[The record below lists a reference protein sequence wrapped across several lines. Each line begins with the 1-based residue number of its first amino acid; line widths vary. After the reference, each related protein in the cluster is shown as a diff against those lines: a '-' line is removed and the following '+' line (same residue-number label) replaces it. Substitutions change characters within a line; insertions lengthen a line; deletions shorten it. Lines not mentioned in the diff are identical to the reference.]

1 MENINNNQVVN
12 LTKEDFV
19 SDQIVKWCPGCGDH
33 AILKAVE
40 DVFPKLGK
48 KKEDIVVV
56 SGIGCSS
63 RFPYYMNTYGFHSI
77 HGRAAAIATGV
88 KLANPNLS
96 VWVITG
102 DGDCTAIGGNHF
114 IHAVRRNIDMNLL
127 LFNNR
132 IYGLTKGQF
141 SPCTFRGT
149 VTKTSPQG
157 TYEDPFNV
165 GELVIGAGGKFFA
178 RGVDVNTL
186 ELTNISTRSFD
197 NFYIFNLNDNQGW
210 VIISGD
216 DAFIPVLGYSKNG
229 RFETDKLGPNTLEL
243 LKGYEEQI
251 QHAADSRHHDSEEIS
266 KQWKELLS
274 GESDEYISRSNRQVY
289 PLIQTKWDQSPYY
302 NYYCPYDATY
312 DETTVTGCVAT
323 AMAQI
328 MNYWEYPKKGEGIH
342 SYNHER
348 YGTLFANF
356 GATYYDWTICLT
368 N

>member
-48 KKEDIVVV
+48 RKEDIVVV

-178 RGVDVNTL
+178 RGVDVNTA
-186 ELTNISTRSFD
+186 ELTEICHEAKNHDGLSVVEVLQNCMIFSNGVHENITAKEVR
-197 NFYIFNLNDNQGW
+197 
-210 VIISGD
+210 D
-216 DAFIPVLGYSKNG
+216 D
-229 RFETDKLGPNTLEL
+229 
-243 LKGYEEQI
+243 
-251 QHAADSRHHDSEEIS
+251 
-266 KQWKELLS
+266 
-274 GESDEYISRSNRQVY
+274 RQVKCIHGK
-289 PLIQTKWDQSPYY
+289 PLIFGKERNKGIVLRGNKLEVVTIGENGVTEADILVH
-302 NYYCPYDATY
+302 
-312 DETTVTGCVAT
+312 DEKEPTT
-323 AMAQI
+323 
-328 MNYWEYPKKGEGIH
+328 GIH
-342 SYNHER
+342 MMLAHMAPPEFPVAIGVIRNVEAPTYNR
-348 YGTLFANF
+348 
-356 GATYYDWTICLT
+356 CLDGVIENET
-368 N
+368 AKSNIKCVDDLLNSGSTWDIE

>member
-40 DVFPKLGK
+40 AVFPKLGK

-96 VWVITG
+96 VWVVTG

-157 TYEDPFNV
+157 TYEDTFNV

-178 RGVDVNTL
+178 RGVDINTP
-186 ELTNISTRSFD
+186 ELTDICLEAKNHDGLSVVEILQNCMIFSNGIHENITAKEVR
-197 NFYIFNLNDNQGW
+197 
-210 VIISGD
+210 D
-216 DAFIPVLGYSKNG
+216 DM
-229 RFETDKLGPNTLEL
+229 
-243 LKGYEEQI
+243 
-251 QHAADSRHHDSEEIS
+251 
-266 KQWKELLS
+266 
-274 GESDEYISRSNRQVY
+274 QVKCVHGQ
-289 PLIQTKWDQSPYY
+289 PLIFGKNRDKGIVLRGNKLEVVTIGENGVTEADILVHDEKEPTTGIHMMLAHMAPPEFPVAIGVIRNVEAPTY
-302 NYYCPYDATY
+302 NQCLDGVIEN
-312 DETTVTGCVAT
+312 ETTKSSIKCVDDLLNSGST
-323 AMAQI
+323 WDI
-328 MNYWEYPKKGEGIH
+328 E
-342 SYNHER
+342 
-348 YGTLFANF
+348 
-356 GATYYDWTICLT
+356 
-368 N
+368 

>member
-40 DVFPKLGK
+40 AVFPKLGK

-96 VWVITG
+96 VWVVTG

-178 RGVDVNTL
+178 RGVDINTP
-186 ELTNISTRSFD
+186 ELTD
-197 NFYIFNLNDNQGW
+197 
-210 VIISGD
+210 
-216 DAFIPVLGYSKNG
+216 
-229 RFETDKLGPNTLEL
+229 
-243 LKGYEEQI
+243 
-251 QHAADSRHHDSEEIS
+251 
-266 KQWKELLS
+266 
-274 GESDEYISRSNRQVY
+274 
-289 PLIQTKWDQSPYY
+289 
-302 NYYCPYDATY
+302 
-312 DETTVTGCVAT
+312 
-323 AMAQI
+323 
-328 MNYWEYPKKGEGIH
+328 
-342 SYNHER
+342 
-348 YGTLFANF
+348 
-356 GATYYDWTICLT
+356 ICLEAK
-368 N
+368 NHDGLSVVEIL

>member
-40 DVFPKLGK
+40 AVFPKLGK

-96 VWVITG
+96 VWVVTG

-178 RGVDVNTL
+178 RGVDINTP
-186 ELTNISTRSFD
+186 ELTDICLEAKNHDGLSVVEILQNCMIFSNGIHENITGKEVR
-197 NFYIFNLNDNQGW
+197 
-210 VIISGD
+210 D
-216 DAFIPVLGYSKNG
+216 DM
-229 RFETDKLGPNTLEL
+229 
-243 LKGYEEQI
+243 
-251 QHAADSRHHDSEEIS
+251 
-266 KQWKELLS
+266 
-274 GESDEYISRSNRQVY
+274 QVKCVHGQ
-289 PLIQTKWDQSPYY
+289 PLIFGKNRDKGIVLRG
-302 NYYCPYDATY
+302 NRLEIATIGENGVTEADILVH
-312 DETTVTGCVAT
+312 DEKEKTT
-323 AMAQI
+323 
-328 MNYWEYPKKGEGIH
+328 GIH
-342 SYNHER
+342 MMLAHMAPPEFPVAIGVIRNVDAPTYNQ
-348 YGTLFANF
+348 
-356 GATYYDWTICLT
+356 CLDGVIENET
-368 N
+368 AKSSIKCVDDLLNSGSTWDIE

>member
-178 RGVDVNTL
+178 RGVDVNTA
-186 ELTNISTRSFD
+186 ELTDICHQAKNHDGLSVVEVLQNCMIFSNGIHENITAKEVR
-197 NFYIFNLNDNQGW
+197 
-210 VIISGD
+210 D
-216 DAFIPVLGYSKNG
+216 DM
-229 RFETDKLGPNTLEL
+229 
-243 LKGYEEQI
+243 
-251 QHAADSRHHDSEEIS
+251 
-266 KQWKELLS
+266 
-274 GESDEYISRSNRQVY
+274 QVKCIHGK
-289 PLIQTKWDQSPYY
+289 PLIFGKNRDKGIVLNGNRLEVVTIGENGITEADILVH
-302 NYYCPYDATY
+302 
-312 DETTVTGCVAT
+312 DETEKTT
-323 AMAQI
+323 
-328 MNYWEYPKKGEGIH
+328 GIH
-342 SYNHER
+342 MMLAHMAPPEFPVAIGVIRNVEAPTYNQ
-348 YGTLFANF
+348 
-356 GATYYDWTICLT
+356 CLDGVIENET
-368 N
+368 TKSSIKCVDDLLNSGSTWNIE

>member
-40 DVFPKLGK
+40 AVFPKLGK

-96 VWVITG
+96 VWVVTG

-178 RGVDVNTL
+178 RGVDINTP
-186 ELTNISTRSFD
+186 ELTDICLEAKNHAGLSVVEILQNCMIFSNGIHENITGKEVR
-197 NFYIFNLNDNQGW
+197 
-210 VIISGD
+210 D
-216 DAFIPVLGYSKNG
+216 DM
-229 RFETDKLGPNTLEL
+229 
-243 LKGYEEQI
+243 
-251 QHAADSRHHDSEEIS
+251 
-266 KQWKELLS
+266 
-274 GESDEYISRSNRQVY
+274 QVKCVHGQ
-289 PLIQTKWDQSPYY
+289 PLIFGKNRDKGIVLRG
-302 NYYCPYDATY
+302 NRL
-312 DETTVTGCVAT
+312 EVAT
-323 AMAQI
+323 I
-328 MNYWEYPKKGEGIH
+328 GENGVTEADILVHDEKEKTTGIH
-342 SYNHER
+342 MMLAHMAPPEFPVAIGVIRNVDAPTYNQ
-348 YGTLFANF
+348 
-356 GATYYDWTICLT
+356 CLDGVIENET
-368 N
+368 AKSSIKCVDDLLNSGSTWDIE

>member
-40 DVFPKLGK
+40 AVFPKLGK

-96 VWVITG
+96 VWVVTG

-178 RGVDVNTL
+178 RGVDINTP
-186 ELTNISTRSFD
+186 ELTDICLEAKNHDGLSVVEILQNCMIFSNGIHENITGKEVR
-197 NFYIFNLNDNQGW
+197 
-210 VIISGD
+210 D
-216 DAFIPVLGYSKNG
+216 DM
-229 RFETDKLGPNTLEL
+229 
-243 LKGYEEQI
+243 
-251 QHAADSRHHDSEEIS
+251 
-266 KQWKELLS
+266 
-274 GESDEYISRSNRQVY
+274 QVKCVHGQ
-289 PLIQTKWDQSPYY
+289 PLIFGKNRDKGIILRG
-302 NYYCPYDATY
+302 NRL
-312 DETTVTGCVAT
+312 EVAT
-323 AMAQI
+323 I
-328 MNYWEYPKKGEGIH
+328 GENGVTEADILVHDEKEKTTGIH
-342 SYNHER
+342 MMLAHMAPPEFPVAIGVIRNVDAPTYNQ
-348 YGTLFANF
+348 
-356 GATYYDWTICLT
+356 CLDGVIENET
-368 N
+368 AKSSIKCVDDLLNSGSTWDIE

>member
-1 MENINNNQVVN
+1 MENMNNNQVVN

-178 RGVDVNTL
+178 RGVDVNTA
-186 ELTNISTRSFD
+186 ELTDICHQAKNHDGLSVVEVLQNCMIFSNGIHENITAKEVR
-197 NFYIFNLNDNQGW
+197 
-210 VIISGD
+210 D
-216 DAFIPVLGYSKNG
+216 DM
-229 RFETDKLGPNTLEL
+229 
-243 LKGYEEQI
+243 
-251 QHAADSRHHDSEEIS
+251 
-266 KQWKELLS
+266 
-274 GESDEYISRSNRQVY
+274 QVKCVHGQ
-289 PLIQTKWDQSPYY
+289 PLIFGKNRDKGIVLRG
-302 NYYCPYDATY
+302 NRL
-312 DETTVTGCVAT
+312 EVAT
-323 AMAQI
+323 I
-328 MNYWEYPKKGEGIH
+328 GENGVTEADILVHDEKEPTTGIH
-342 SYNHER
+342 MMLAHMAPPEFPVAIGVIRNVE
-348 YGTLFANF
+348 AP
-356 GATYYDWTICLT
+356 TYSQCLDGVIEAET
-368 N
+368 AKSNIKCVDDLLNSGSTWDIE

>member
-40 DVFPKLGK
+40 AVFPKLGK

-96 VWVITG
+96 VWVVTG

-178 RGVDVNTL
+178 RGVDINTP
-186 ELTNISTRSFD
+186 ELTDICLEAKNHDGLSVVEILQNCMIFSNGIHENITAKEVR
-197 NFYIFNLNDNQGW
+197 
-210 VIISGD
+210 D
-216 DAFIPVLGYSKNG
+216 DM
-229 RFETDKLGPNTLEL
+229 
-243 LKGYEEQI
+243 
-251 QHAADSRHHDSEEIS
+251 
-266 KQWKELLS
+266 
-274 GESDEYISRSNRQVY
+274 QVKCVHGQ
-289 PLIQTKWDQSPYY
+289 PLIFGKNRDKGIVLRG
-302 NYYCPYDATY
+302 NRLEVATIGENGVTEADILVH
-312 DETTVTGCVAT
+312 DETEKTT
-323 AMAQI
+323 
-328 MNYWEYPKKGEGIH
+328 GIH
-342 SYNHER
+342 MMLAHMAPPEFPVAIGVIRNVDAPTYNQ
-348 YGTLFANF
+348 
-356 GATYYDWTICLT
+356 CLDGVIENET
-368 N
+368 AKSSIKCVDDLLNSGSTWDIE

>member
-40 DVFPKLGK
+40 AVFPKLGK

-96 VWVITG
+96 VWVVTG

-178 RGVDVNTL
+178 RGVDINTP
-186 ELTNISTRSFD
+186 ELTDICLEAKNHDGLSVVEFLQNSMIFSNGIHENITAKEVR
-197 NFYIFNLNDNQGW
+197 
-210 VIISGD
+210 D
-216 DAFIPVLGYSKNG
+216 DM
-229 RFETDKLGPNTLEL
+229 
-243 LKGYEEQI
+243 
-251 QHAADSRHHDSEEIS
+251 
-266 KQWKELLS
+266 
-274 GESDEYISRSNRQVY
+274 QVKCVHGQ
-289 PLIQTKWDQSPYY
+289 PLIFGKNRDKGIVLRG
-302 NYYCPYDATY
+302 NRL
-312 DETTVTGCVAT
+312 EVAT
-323 AMAQI
+323 I
-328 MNYWEYPKKGEGIH
+328 GENGVTEADILVHDEKEKTTGIH
-342 SYNHER
+342 MMLAHMAPPEFPVAIGVIRNVDAPTYNQ
-348 YGTLFANF
+348 
-356 GATYYDWTICLT
+356 CLDGVIENET
-368 N
+368 AKSSIKCVDDLLNSGSTWDIE

>member
-178 RGVDVNTL
+178 RGVDVNTA
-186 ELTNISTRSFD
+186 ELTDICHQAKNHDGLSVVEVLQNCMIFSNGIHENITAKEVR
-197 NFYIFNLNDNQGW
+197 
-210 VIISGD
+210 D
-216 DAFIPVLGYSKNG
+216 DM
-229 RFETDKLGPNTLEL
+229 
-243 LKGYEEQI
+243 
-251 QHAADSRHHDSEEIS
+251 
-266 KQWKELLS
+266 
-274 GESDEYISRSNRQVY
+274 QVKCIHGK
-289 PLIQTKWDQSPYY
+289 PLIFGKER
-302 NYYCPYDATY
+302 NKGIRLVGNHL
-312 DETTVTGCVAT
+312 EVAT
-323 AMAQI
+323 I
-328 MNYWEYPKKGEGIH
+328 GENGVTEADILVHDEKEPTTGIH
-342 SYNHER
+342 MMLAHMAPPEFPVAIGVIRNVEAPTYNQ
-348 YGTLFANF
+348 
-356 GATYYDWTICLT
+356 CLDGVIEKET
-368 N
+368 SKSSIKCVDDLLNSGSTWDIE